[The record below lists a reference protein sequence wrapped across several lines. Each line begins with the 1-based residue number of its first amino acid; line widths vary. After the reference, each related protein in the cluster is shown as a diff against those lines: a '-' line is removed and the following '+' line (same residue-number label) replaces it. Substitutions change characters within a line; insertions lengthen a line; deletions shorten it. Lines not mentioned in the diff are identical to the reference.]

1 MSLYPQPHMCMK
13 LPFPTLLA
21 TLLLVLTEP
30 SHLWAQN
37 EPDGNK
43 KVGLPAEVIRRNA
56 ALQQHFFRFQSFDTG
71 PLDRKPRIQTITL
84 NRDPLLIEG
93 ARYDG
98 FRFTVNHGAVAVGA
112 AAPDL
117 VWAFVPPL
125 NYRFWYIVPKNG
137 DMRGFER
144 FFRVERSQLPDFGG
158 REPWEASRV
167 FLQMLPGDYLEDGQE
182 YLIWFQFRDDKAAE
196 MSMMLG
202 FAHVEN
208 PDRSSIAEALGL
220 RQQ

>member
-1 MSLYPQPHMCMK
+1 M
-13 LPFPTLLA
+13 
-21 TLLLVLTEP
+21 LVLTEP
-30 SHLWAQN
+30 SRLWAQN
-37 EPDGNK
+37 EPDRK
-43 KVGLPAEVIRRNA
+43 KETALPAEGIRRDA
-56 ALQQHFFRFQSFDTG
+56 ALQQHFSQFQSFDIG

-84 NRDPLLIEG
+84 NRDPLQIEG

-98 FRFTVNHGAVAVGA
+98 FRFTVNRGSVAAGA

-125 NYRFWYIVPKNG
+125 NYHSWYIVPKNG

-144 FFRVERSQLPDFGG
+144 FFRVERSILPDFDG

-182 YLIWFQFRDDKAAE
+182 YLIWFRFRDDKAAE
-196 MSMMLG
+196 MSLMLG
-202 FAHVEN
+202 FAHLES
-208 PDRSSIAEALGL
+208 PDRFSIAEALGL